1 MVTKSQTGL
10 RSNSLNV
17 GSLIFYT
24 LFVLFWL
31 TSASASLG
39 STNTEVRD
47 YRFDVYYN
55 GKRIGEHEFL
65 VRRTD
70 QEIRVQS
77 RAQFE
82 FRMLFVP
89 VYRYEHIARERW
101 VAGCLQTLAA
111 RTNDN
116 GELFEINMQ
125 PQQGELLLSRLAPS
139 SATVAVDDPCPAS
152 YAYWDL
158 ELLRRGELINTQT
171 GEIMSAKL
179 TDQGVEERDGVLAR
193 RFTLNAET
201 GTIELWYRE
210 SDSRWIALE
219 TVRDGGTLAYRAGA

>member
-101 VAGCLQTLAA
+101 IAGCLQTLAA

-139 SATVAVDDPCPAS
+139 SATVPVDDPCPAS

-158 ELLRRGELINTQT
+158 ELLRRGELINAQT

-179 TDQGVEERDGVLAR
+179 TDQGVEERDGILAR